1 MKKSK
6 RMVNQIKS
14 TNEAIQNSCNLLY
27 KNGEKLTESI
37 VSMKYIIHINTK
49 III

>member
-6 RMVNQIKS
+6 RTINQIKS
-14 TNEAIQNSCNLLY
+14 TSKAIQNSFSLLY

-37 VSMKYIIHINTK
+37 VSMKYIIYINTK
-49 III
+49 IMI